1 MYNSPIRNKGLW
13 TQEKISGG
21 ERQKLS
27 VVLSLIG
34 NPEVVF
40 LDELTTHYMEEA
52 ENLCDRI
59 CLIKKGQKVTEGT
72 VREVIAASPYDNLED
87 AYLWYMGEE

>member
-1 MYNSPIRNKGLW
+1 M
-13 TQEKISGG
+13 
-21 ERQKLS
+21 
-27 VVLSLIG
+27 VLSLIG
-34 NPEVVF
+34 NPEIVF

-87 AYLWYMGEE
+87 AYLWYMEEEVTQ

>member
-1 MYNSPIRNKGLW
+1 M
-13 TQEKISGG
+13 
-21 ERQKLS
+21 
-27 VVLSLIG
+27 VLSLIG

-40 LDELTTHYMEEA
+40 LDELTTHYMDEA

-72 VREVIAASPYDNLED
+72 VREVIASSPYDNLED
-87 AYLWYMGEE
+87 AYLWYMEEEVTQ

>member
-1 MYNSPIRNKGLW
+1 M
-13 TQEKISGG
+13 
-21 ERQKLS
+21 
-27 VVLSLIG
+27 VLSLIG
-34 NPEVVF
+34 NPEIVF

-72 VREVIAASPYDNLED
+72 VREVISASPYDNLED
-87 AYLWYMGEE
+87 AYLWYMG